1 MLAWGLFWGK
11 ELCRLKEFF
20 LLRKLGRLEE
30 EANFERRD
38 CISQRAQA
46 CIIDLESSSG
56 WGSGDHQKIKN
67 RTWSTSITTEKSWGA
82 GGGGVEEFTKLTN
95 MCSKSL
101 VSTRQ
106 GLVSPLSLTLGQ
118 TWQMD
123 MQRTIKQPCFQL
135 LSNWR
140 RKGRY

>member
-11 ELCRLKEFF
+11 ELCRLEFLKEFF

-56 WGSGDHQKIKN
+56 
-67 RTWSTSITTEKSWGA
+67 
-82 GGGGVEEFTKLTN
+82 
-95 MCSKSL
+95 
-101 VSTRQ
+101 
-106 GLVSPLSLTLGQ
+106 
-118 TWQMD
+118 
-123 MQRTIKQPCFQL
+123 
-135 LSNWR
+135 
-140 RKGRY
+140 